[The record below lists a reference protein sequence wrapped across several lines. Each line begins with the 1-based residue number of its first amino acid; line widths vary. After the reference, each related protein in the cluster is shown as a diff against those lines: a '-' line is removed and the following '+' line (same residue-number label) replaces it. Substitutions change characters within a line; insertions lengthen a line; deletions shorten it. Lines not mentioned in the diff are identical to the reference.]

1 MNAKDFQ
8 KDLDEIVNKHS
19 LDKDFNLP
27 NCAITEYLMDSLNSL
42 MKVNRMKPQSYGVDD
57 FIDRMYLIYPTRCP
71 KRNASLGKTKKDK
84 DRIRKLLKHY
94 SMEEIERVFKHE
106 IEEKYEKQY
115 MQNFSTFLNNFPDPN
130 TLDNGNL
137 FGVLV
142 TEEPNSYK
150 QFNGSINIGGQIY
163 R

>member
-19 LDKDFNLP
+19 LDRDFNLP

-42 MKVNRMKPQSYGVDD
+42 MKVNRLKQQSDGVDD
-57 FIDRMYLIYPTRCP
+57 FIDRMYLIYPSRCP

-84 DRIRKLLKHY
+84 DRIRKLLKFY
-94 SMEEIERVFKHE
+94 SMDEIERVFKRE

-150 QFNGSINIGGQIY
+150 CFNETLNIDGQIY

>member
-19 LDKDFNLP
+19 LDRDFNLP

-42 MKVNRMKPQSYGVDD
+42 MKVNRLKPQNDGVDD
-57 FIDRMYLIYPTRCP
+57 FIDRMYLIYPVRCP

-84 DRIRKLLKHY
+84 DRIRKLLKFY

-115 MQNFSTFLNNFPDPN
+115 MQNFSTFLNNFPDPQMLN
-130 TLDNGNL
+130 SENL
-137 FGVLV
+137 FGVRI

-150 QFNGSINIGGQIY
+150 EFNGSINIGGQIY

>member
-8 KDLDEIVNKHS
+8 QDLDEIVNKHS

-42 MKVNRMKPQSYGVDD
+42 MKVNRLKPQSDGVDD
-57 FIDRMYLIYPTRCP
+57 FIDRMYLIYPSRCP

-84 DRIRKLLKHY
+84 DRIRKLLKYY
-94 SMEEIERVFKHE
+94 SMDEIERVFKHE

-130 TLDNGNL
+130 SLDNGNL

>member
-27 NCAITEYLMDSLNSL
+27 NFAITEYLMDSLNSL
-42 MKVNRMKPQSYGVDD
+42 MKINRLKPQSDGVDD
-57 FIDRMYLIYPTRCP
+57 FIDRMYLIYPSRCP

-84 DRIRKLLKHY
+84 ERIRKLLKCY

-130 TLDNGNL
+130 ALVDSLFNDASELTNVEQPNHVTQLNL
-137 FGVLV
+137 GGV
-142 TEEPNSYK
+142 
-150 QFNGSINIGGQIY
+150 IY

>member
-19 LDKDFNLP
+19 LDRDFNLP

-42 MKVNRMKPQSYGVDD
+42 MKVNRLKQQSDGVDD
-57 FIDRMYLIYPTRCP
+57 FIDRMYLIYPSRCP

-84 DRIRKLLKHY
+84 DRIRKLLKYY
-94 SMEEIERVFKHE
+94 SMDEIERVFKHE

-130 TLDNGNL
+130 VLEQESL
-137 FGVLV
+137 FGGVEIMGDNNRCNNLIIDG
-142 TEEPNSYK
+142 TL
-150 QFNGSINIGGQIY
+150 Y

>member
-8 KDLDEIVNKHS
+8 QDLDEIVNKHS

-42 MKVNRMKPQSYGVDD
+42 MKVNRLKPQSDGVDD
-57 FIDRMYLIYPTRCP
+57 FIDRMYLIYPSRCP

-84 DRIRKLLKHY
+84 DRIRKLLKYY
-94 SMEEIERVFKHE
+94 SMDEIERVFKHE

-115 MQNFSTFLNNFPDPN
+115 MQNFSTFLNNFPDPYS
-130 TLDNGNL
+130 LDQPSLFENGNIL
-137 FGVLV
+137 ERNKIIEGLVLNGV
-142 TEEPNSYK
+142 T
-150 QFNGSINIGGQIY
+150 Y

>member
-1 MNAKDFQ
+1 
-8 KDLDEIVNKHS
+8 
-19 LDKDFNLP
+19 
-27 NCAITEYLMDSLNSL
+27 
-42 MKVNRMKPQSYGVDD
+42 
-57 FIDRMYLIYPTRCP
+57 
-71 KRNASLGKTKKDK
+71 
-84 DRIRKLLKHY
+84 
-94 SMEEIERVFKHE
+94 MEEIERVFKQE
-106 IEEKYEKQY
+106 IEEKYDKQY

-130 TLDNGNL
+130 SLDNGNL

>member
-42 MKVNRMKPQSYGVDD
+42 MKVNRLKPQSDGVDD

-84 DRIRKLLKHY
+84 DRIRKLLKFY
-94 SMEEIERVFKHE
+94 SMDEIERVFKHE

-130 TLDNGNL
+130 ALVDSLFNDVSELAKVEQPHSVTQLNL
-137 FGVLV
+137 GGV
-142 TEEPNSYK
+142 
-150 QFNGSINIGGQIY
+150 IY

>member
-19 LDKDFNLP
+19 LDRDFNLP

-42 MKVNRMKPQSYGVDD
+42 MKVNRLKPQSDGVDD

-84 DRIRKLLKHY
+84 ERIRKLLKCY
-94 SMEEIERVFKHE
+94 SMEDIERVFKHE

-130 TLDNGNL
+130 ALVDSLFNDVSELSKVEQPHSVTQLNL
-137 FGVLV
+137 GGV
-142 TEEPNSYK
+142 
-150 QFNGSINIGGQIY
+150 IY

>member
-19 LDKDFNLP
+19 LDRDFNLP

-42 MKVNRMKPQSYGVDD
+42 MKVNRLKQQSDGVDD

-84 DRIRKLLKHY
+84 DRIRKLLKCY
-94 SMEEIERVFKHE
+94 SMDEIERVFKHE

-130 TLDNGNL
+130 ALVDSLFNDVSELSKVEQPHSVTQLNL
-137 FGVLV
+137 GGV
-142 TEEPNSYK
+142 
-150 QFNGSINIGGQIY
+150 IY

>member
-42 MKVNRMKPQSYGVDD
+42 MKVNRLKPQSDGVDD
-57 FIDRMYLIYPTRCP
+57 FIDRMYLIYPSRCP

-84 DRIRKLLKHY
+84 DRIRKLLKYY
-94 SMEEIERVFKHE
+94 SMDEIERVFKHE

-115 MQNFSTFLNNFPDPN
+115 MQNFSTFLNNFPDPYS
-130 TLDNGNL
+130 LDQPSLFANENILERHKVIEGVVLNG
-137 FGVLV
+137 V
-142 TEEPNSYK
+142 T
-150 QFNGSINIGGQIY
+150 Y

>member
-1 MNAKDFQ
+1 
-8 KDLDEIVNKHS
+8 
-19 LDKDFNLP
+19 
-27 NCAITEYLMDSLNSL
+27 
-42 MKVNRMKPQSYGVDD
+42 
-57 FIDRMYLIYPTRCP
+57 
-71 KRNASLGKTKKDK
+71 
-84 DRIRKLLKHY
+84 
-94 SMEEIERVFKHE
+94 MEEIERVFKHE

-130 TLDNGNL
+130 ALDNENL

>member
-42 MKVNRMKPQSYGVDD
+42 MKANRLKPQSDGVDD
-57 FIDRMYLIYPTRCP
+57 FIDRMYLIYPSRCP

-84 DRIRKLLKHY
+84 DRIRKLLKCY

-130 TLDNGNL
+130 ALVDSLFNDISELVKVEQPHHVTQLNL
-137 FGVLV
+137 GGV
-142 TEEPNSYK
+142 
-150 QFNGSINIGGQIY
+150 IY

>member
-19 LDKDFNLP
+19 LDRDFNLP

-42 MKVNRMKPQSYGVDD
+42 MKVNRLKPQSDGVDD

-84 DRIRKLLKHY
+84 DRIRKLLKCY
-94 SMEEIERVFKHE
+94 SMDEIERVFKHE

-130 TLDNGNL
+130 ALVDSLFNDVSELSKVEQPHSVTQLNL
-137 FGVLV
+137 GGV
-142 TEEPNSYK
+142 
-150 QFNGSINIGGQIY
+150 IY

>member
-42 MKVNRMKPQSYGVDD
+42 MKVNRLKPQSDGVDD

-84 DRIRKLLKHY
+84 ERIRKLLKCY

-130 TLDNGNL
+130 ALVDSLFNDVSELAKVEQPHHVTQLNL
-137 FGVLV
+137 GGV
-142 TEEPNSYK
+142 
-150 QFNGSINIGGQIY
+150 IY

>member
-8 KDLDEIVNKHS
+8 KDLETLINKHS
-19 LDKDFNLP
+19 IDSMLNLP
-27 NCAITEYLMDSLNSL
+27 DFAISEYLIDSLNAL
-42 MKVNRMKPQSYGVDD
+42 MKVNKCKPDVSEEDEFVE
-57 FIDRMYLIYPTRCP
+57 RMYSMYPSRCP
-71 KRNASLGKTKKDK
+71 KRATSLGKTKKDK
-84 DRIRKLLKHY
+84 DRIRKLLKCY

-130 TLDNGNL
+130 ALECETLFSNVETPSEESRCNNLIINGIL
-137 FGVLV
+137 
-142 TEEPNSYK
+142 
-150 QFNGSINIGGQIY
+150 Y